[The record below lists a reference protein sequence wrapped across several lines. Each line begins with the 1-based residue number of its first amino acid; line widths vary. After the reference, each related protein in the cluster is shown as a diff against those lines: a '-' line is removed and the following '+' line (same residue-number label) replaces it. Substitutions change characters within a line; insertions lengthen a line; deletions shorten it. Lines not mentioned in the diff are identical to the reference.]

1 MIFSTRLIPLAVTV
15 NQIVQ
20 RISKDEKR
28 ATMKSEEVLGPN
40 DIPVEVWRC
49 VGERAVDFLSRL
61 FNSILGSERTP

>member
-40 DIPVEVWRC
+40 DIPVAVWRC